1 MYDDGLNALALKG
14 NEVLDRGVV
23 TPKGAATYF
32 YYDRPIMGILQLA
45 ERLG

>member
-1 MYDDGLNALALKG
+1 
-14 NEVLDRGVV
+14 V

-45 ERLG
+45 ERLS